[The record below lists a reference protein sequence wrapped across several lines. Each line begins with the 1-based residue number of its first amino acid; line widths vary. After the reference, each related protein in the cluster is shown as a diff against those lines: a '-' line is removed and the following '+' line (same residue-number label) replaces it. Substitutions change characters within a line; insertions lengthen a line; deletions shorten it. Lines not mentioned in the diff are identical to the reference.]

1 MRGRLLDQA
10 IERGAQGQEFDQ
22 LEKMLD
28 ELNPTVADK
37 DADNSFNDPVGKVS
51 ENQEPPQDQLQPL
64 LNLYSQ
70 GQLQQALVEAK
81 QLLQRFSN
89 SVTLHNICGAANA
102 GLGQFGAA
110 IDSYRQALKI
120 KPDFAE
126 AYNNMGIA
134 QQDKGDING
143 AITSY
148 KQAIRLQP
156 SYANAYNNM
165 GNALREK
172 GDLEAAI
179 NSYKCAIKL
188 KPDDANVYNNMG
200 NARRDEGNL
209 EVAIESYKQALKLK
223 PNLAEAHYNI
233 GSALEKTDGLDA
245 AIDSFKRAI
254 KIKPDYAEAR
264 YNMGNALKSKG
275 DLDAAME
282 SYQQAI
288 KIKPDYAEAYFN
300 MGNALRDMGYLAEAI
315 KSYKQAIKIKPNYS
329 DSYNNMGNAIKDTR
343 DLDAAMESYK
353 QAIKFKSDYA
363 EAYFNMGNALRD
375 KGNTADAIGSF
386 KRAIKLKP
394 DYAQAYNNIGLAL
407 KDKGDLETAIHNFK
421 QALKIKPDYAEAQSL
436 KLFHQSLICDW
447 TAIECDRNNIPTLGI
462 LTSSIEPLSV
472 LSLEDAPERHR
483 LRAELFAKNTYKQQ
497 PLPPHQKPTSKPRR
511 LRIGYFSADF
521 QEHPV
526 SYLMAKVF
534 EVHDRNCFE
543 VYGYSIGPAKEGR
556 MRQRLIKSFDKFDD
570 VQGMSNKD
578 IALLAR
584 QDKID
589 IAIDLTGYTK
599 NNRAGIFAYRAAP
612 IQINYLGYPGT
623 MGADFIDYIIVD
635 QIMIPQ
641 DSRKFY
647 SEKPIYLPHSFS
659 SDNTMPIAE
668 QTPTRSDLG
677 LPEKAFVFCALHNS
691 YKISPSE
698 FNIWM
703 RLLKHV
709 DGSVLW
715 LLESNRWMKSNL
727 IKEAK
732 IRGVDPD
739 RLVFAKHTSHEEY
752 LAQFRQA
759 DLQLDTFNITGGSTS
774 NNALWAGLPVLTKLG
789 KSYGPRI
796 TGSLLTAIGFPE
808 LMTTTEA
815 EYEALA
821 LKLATNPKLLSKI
834 RQRLDANRLSAPLFD
849 TESFTKHLEE
859 GYQKAYQ
866 RYFDGKE
873 PDVIYLGLQSKASA

>member
-1 MRGRLLDQA
+1 
-10 IERGAQGQEFDQ
+10 
-22 LEKMLD
+22 
-28 ELNPTVADK
+28 
-37 DADNSFNDPVGKVS
+37 
-51 ENQEPPQDQLQPL
+51 
-64 LNLYSQ
+64 
-70 GQLQQALVEAK
+70 
-81 QLLQRFSN
+81 
-89 SVTLHNICGAANA
+89 
-102 GLGQFGAA
+102 
-110 IDSYRQALKI
+110 
-120 KPDFAE
+120 
-126 AYNNMGIA
+126 
-134 QQDKGDING
+134 
-143 AITSY
+143 
-148 KQAIRLQP
+148 
-156 SYANAYNNM
+156 
-165 GNALREK
+165 
-172 GDLEAAI
+172 
-179 NSYKCAIKL
+179 
-188 KPDDANVYNNMG
+188 
-200 NARRDEGNL
+200 
-209 EVAIESYKQALKLK
+209 
-223 PNLAEAHYNI
+223 
-233 GSALEKTDGLDA
+233 
-245 AIDSFKRAI
+245 
-254 KIKPDYAEAR
+254 
-264 YNMGNALKSKG
+264 
-275 DLDAAME
+275 
-282 SYQQAI
+282 
-288 KIKPDYAEAYFN
+288 
-300 MGNALRDMGYLAEAI
+300 
-315 KSYKQAIKIKPNYS
+315 
-329 DSYNNMGNAIKDTR
+329 
-343 DLDAAMESYK
+343 
-353 QAIKFKSDYA
+353 
-363 EAYFNMGNALRD
+363 
-375 KGNTADAIGSF
+375 
-386 KRAIKLKP
+386 
-394 DYAQAYNNIGLAL
+394 
-407 KDKGDLETAIHNFK
+407 
-421 QALKIKPDYAEAQSL
+421 
-436 KLFHQSLICDW
+436 
-447 TAIECDRNNIPTLGI
+447 
-462 LTSSIEPLSV
+462 
-472 LSLEDAPERHR
+472 
-483 LRAELFAKNTYKQQ
+483 
-497 PLPPHQKPTSKPRR
+497 
-511 LRIGYFSADF
+511 
-521 QEHPV
+521 
-526 SYLMAKVF
+526 MAKVF

-556 MRQRLIKSFDKFDD
+556 MRQRLIKSFDTFDD
-570 VQGMSNKD
+570 VQDMTDKD

-589 IAIDLTGYTK
+589 IAIDLTGYTT
-599 NNRAGIFAYRAAP
+599 RCRPGIFAYRAAP

-623 MGADFIDYIIVD
+623 MGADFIDYIIAD

-873 PDVIYLGLQSKASA
+873 PGVIFVTEQSETMPL